1 MKILS
6 CGAGMQSTALALM
19 ACANKLILEGKAAEF
34 NFQYQDKV
42 PVYDAIMFCDLGLE
56 PSWVMDQVYFIKE
69 ACEWAGI
76 PFYVL
81 QSTLYKDYINN
92 FGKSRVV
99 SIPFWSVDEEGKKG
113 KMMRN
118 CTLDYKIN
126 IMIKFTRMELL
137 GYKKGQRTKQE
148 DLKAHEMHLG
158 FSKEEERRCKDNP
171 HKMFVNKFPLC
182 EMGLERKDNYAY
194 IKDVWG
200 LETKASACCFCPFHR
215 NYFFKYI
222 KQHHKDE
229 YEKTVEFDEMLER
242 EQPNTK
248 IRSKLYIS
256 RSRKRIKDLLPE
268 ECNDRECFKYHEEMI
283 WNGF

>member
-19 ACANKLILEGKAAEF
+19 SCENKLILQNKF
-34 NFQYQDKV
+34 DFPNSKYHDQI
-42 PVYDAIMFCDLGLE
+42 PIYDAILFCDLGEE
-56 PSWVMDQVYFIKE
+56 PTWVYDQVDFIKN
-69 ACEWAGI
+69 ACEWANI
-76 PFYVL
+76 PFYIL
-81 QSTLYKDYINN
+81 ESNLYSDYMTN

-99 SIPFWSVDEEGKKG
+99 SIPFWSISQDDKKG

-126 IMIKFTRMELL
+126 VMQKFIRSELL
-137 GYKKGQRTKQE
+137 GYKKGQKTKPE
-148 DLKAHEMHLG
+148 DLKAHEMHIG
-158 FSKEEERRCKDNP
+158 FSKEEEKRCKENP

-182 EMGLERKDNYAY
+182 EMNLERKHNYAY

-200 LETKASACCFCPFHR
+200 LETKASACTFCPFHR
-215 NYFFKYI
+215 NFFFKYI
-222 KQHHKDE
+222 KNNHPESYRKVIQIDE
-229 YEKTVEFDEMLER
+229 LLEK

-256 RSRKRIKDLLPE
+256 RSRKRIKNLTDE
-268 ECNDRECFKYHEEMI
+268 ECNDKETFSYKNQMI